1 MGILLK
7 VIAYNESPVPKKVK
21 NVQKTNLPLCFKDDA
36 LLLLG
41 TINLLTRKSAQCFSF
56 YKGSNAA
63 CIILQVLHLTSAQCF
78 SFYKGS
84 NAACIILQVF

>member
-7 VIAYNESPVPKKVK
+7 VTAYNESRVPKRVK
-21 NVQKTNLPLCFKDDA
+21 NIKKTNLPLCFKDDA

-41 TINLLTRKSAQCFSF
+41 MINLFTRKSAKCFSF

-63 CIILQVLHLTSAQCF
+63 CIILQIF
-78 SFYKGS
+78 
-84 NAACIILQVF
+84 